1 MSYLR
6 PPPPPPVSAFEINK
20 TPRGGGGGLIE
31 DLRYDNKNDQTWK
44 VAYWKAKKLL
54 LKFQK

>member
-6 PPPPPPVSAFEINK
+6 PPPPPVSAFEINK
-20 TPRGGGGGLIE
+20 TPLGGGGLIE

-44 VAYWKAKKLL
+44 VAYWNAKKLL

>member
-1 MSYLR
+1 MSHLH
-6 PPPPPPVSAFEINK
+6 PPPPVSAFEINK
-20 TPRGGGGGLIE
+20 PPGGGGAVGLIE

-44 VAYWKAKKLL
+44 VAYWNAKKLL